1 MEIRR
6 RKTRQIQVG
15 DVKIGGDAP
24 IVVQSMTTTDTRD
37 IDATVAQINR
47 LEQAGCEIV
56 RIAVPEAHAA
66 EAVAEIKRQTKVPLV
81 ADVHY
86 DHRLALMVM
95 ERGIDCI
102 RINPGNIGSRQ
113 KVERVVKMAKERKIP
128 MRVGVNAGSLEK
140 ELLEKYGYPTP
151 AAMVESAIKHIR
163 ILEDHDFFDIK
174 VSLKASNVKLAVDA
188 YRLFSKQLDYPLH
201 LGITEAGLLLPG
213 SIKSAIGL
221 GLLLSEG
228 IGDTI
233 RVSLATEPEEEV
245 KVGYEILKALELRHH
260 GINIIACPTCGR
272 LEIDLFKL
280 ANEVEQRLAHIK
292 EPINISLLGCIV
304 NGIGEGKES
313 DIGIAGGKGQGI
325 LFKHGEMIRKIKEEE
340 MADVLV
346 AEVEAM
352 VRQRQNGVKEKKHS
366 K

>member
-6 RKTRQIQVG
+6 RKTRQILVG
-15 DVKIGGDAP
+15 NVKIGGDAP
-24 IVVQSMTTTDTRD
+24 VVVQSMTTTNTQD

-47 LEQAGCEIV
+47 LEEAGCEVV
-56 RIAVPEAHAA
+56 RIAVPEAQSA
-66 EAVAEIKRQTKVPLV
+66 EAVTEIKRQTKVPLV
-81 ADVHY
+81 ADVHF

-113 KVERVVKMAKERKIP
+113 KVERVVKMAKERKVP
-128 MRVGVNAGSLEK
+128 MRIGVNAGSLEK

-151 AAMVESAIKHIR
+151 EAMVESALTHIR
-163 ILEDHDFFDIK
+163 ILEDHDFHEIK

-188 YRLFSKQLDYPLH
+188 YRLFSKQSDYPLH

-213 SIKSAIGL
+213 SIKSAIGM

-280 ANEVEQRLAHIK
+280 AHEVETRLAHVK

-346 AEVEAM
+346 AEVEAI
-352 VRQRQNGVKEKKHS
+352 VKQRQNGKKEKKHA

>member
-15 DVKIGGDAP
+15 NVKIGGDAP

-47 LEQAGCEIV
+47 LEQAGCEVV

-66 EAVAEIKRQTKVPLV
+66 GAVAEIKRQTKVPLV

-151 AAMVESAIKHIR
+151 EAMVESAIKHIR
-163 ILEDHDFFDIK
+163 ILEDHDFFEIK

-188 YRLFSKQLDYPLH
+188 YRLFSKQSDYPLH

-213 SIKSAIGL
+213 SIKSAIGM

-325 LFKHGEMIRKIKEEE
+325 LFKHGVMIRKIKEEE

-352 VRQRQNGVKEKKHS
+352 VRQRQNGEPEKKEPI
-366 K
+366 

>member
-15 DVKIGGDAP
+15 NIKIGGDAP
-24 IVVQSMTTTDTRD
+24 VVVQSMTTTDSRD
-37 IDATVAQINR
+37 VDATVAQINR
-47 LEQAGCEIV
+47 LEQAGCEVV

-81 ADVHY
+81 ADVHF

-113 KVERVVKMAKERKIP
+113 KVERVVKTAKERKVP
-128 MRVGVNAGSLEK
+128 MRIGVNAGSLEK
-140 ELLEKYGYPTP
+140 DLLEKYGYPTP
-151 AAMVESAIKHIR
+151 EAMVESAINHIR
-163 ILEDHDFFDIK
+163 ILEDLDFFDIK

-325 LFKHGEMIRKIKEEE
+325 LFKQGEMVRKIKEEE

-346 AEVEAM
+346 SEVEEL
-352 VRQRQNGVKEKKHS
+352 VRQRQNGAKEKKHS